1 MSTQVR
7 EKMTVETMTETA
19 ALYATEEERL
29 NPVLEM
35 RGISQIFPG
44 VKALD
49 NVDVQL
55 YPGQVTAL
63 IGENGAGK
71 STLVKIL
78 TGIYRPN
85 EGEILLDGKPVQFQ
99 SAQDAIDAG
108 ITAIHQETVLF
119 DELSVGE
126 NIFLG
131 HAPKGRF
138 GLIDW
143 KTINEKS
150 HALLERLES
159 KIDPTIRLKDLSIA
173 QRHLVAIAR
182 ALSVEARI
190 VIMDEPTA
198 ALSRKEIDDLFR
210 IVENLKRQGKAI
222 LFISHKFDEV
232 YEIAENYAVFR
243 DGRMV
248 GAGKLAA
255 TAQDEI
261 VRLMVGRDVKDAF
274 PKQAVNI
281 GGTVL
286 SVDNY
291 CHETEFRGIS
301 FELRQGEILGLYGL
315 IGAGRSEVCQSIFG
329 MTRPASGTL
338 KLDGK
343 TVTIHSPEDA
353 IRAGIAYVPEER
365 GRHGLALEMPIYQ
378 NMSLPSLSRTSRK
391 GFLKAANEFALAR
404 KYATR
409 LDLRAAA
416 LSVPVGTLSGG
427 NQQKVVIGKWL
438 ATAPRVIIL
447 DEPTKGIDIGSKAAV
462 HGFISELA
470 AEGLSIIMISSE
482 LPEILGMSDRAIVMR
497 EGLMAGTF
505 DRAEFSPEKLV
516 RAATGNA

>member
-1 MSTQVR
+1 
-7 EKMTVETMTETA
+7 MTIA
-19 ALYATEEERL
+19 ATDIIGSSCPADIA
-29 NPVLEM
+29 PILEM

-49 NVDVQL
+49 GVSIAL
-55 YPGQVTAL
+55 YPGRVTAL

-85 EGEILLDGKPVQFQ
+85 EGEILLDGKVVTFTD
-99 SAQDAIDAG
+99 AQAAIDAG
-108 ITAIHQETVLF
+108 VTAIHQETVLF
-119 DELSVGE
+119 DDLTVGE

-131 HAPKGRF
+131 HAPRTRF

-143 KTINEKS
+143 KTINIRAHE
-150 HALLERLES
+150 LLLQLES
-159 KIDPTIRLKDLSIA
+159 NIDPAIRLKDLSIA

-210 IVENLKRQGKAI
+210 IVEGLKARGKAI

-248 GAGKLAA
+248 GSGALADA
-255 TAQDEI
+255 PQDEI
-261 VRLMVGRDVKDAF
+261 VRLMVGRDVKDVF
-274 PKQAVNI
+274 PKIDVEI
-281 GGTVL
+281 GATVL
-286 SVDNY
+286 SVDRY
-291 CHETEFRGIS
+291 CHETEFRDIS
-301 FELRQGEILGLYGL
+301 FDLRKGEILGLYGL
-315 IGAGRSEVCQSIFG
+315 IGAGRSELCQSLFG
-329 MTRPASGTL
+329 ITRPASGTL
-338 KLDGK
+338 TLEGKVLDIRC
-343 TVTIHSPEDA
+343 TADA
-353 IRAGIAYVPEER
+353 IAAGIVYVPEER

-378 NMSLPSLSRTSRK
+378 NISLPSLWRTSLR
-391 GFLKAANEFALAR
+391 GFLRAPEEFALAR
-404 KYATR
+404 KYAER

-438 ATAPRVIIL
+438 ATAPKVIIL

-462 HGFISELA
+462 HAFIGELA
-470 AEGLSIIMISSE
+470 SEGLSIIMISSE
-482 LPEILGMSDRAIVMR
+482 LPEILGMSDRVMVMH
-497 EGLMAGTF
+497 EGLCAGMF
-505 DRAEFSPEKLV
+505 DRSELSAEALV

>member
-1 MSTQVR
+1 
-7 EKMTVETMTETA
+7 MTDQRPVA
-19 ALYATEEERL
+19 QASATEAA
-29 NPVLEM
+29 PILEM

-49 NVDVQL
+49 GVSIKL

-85 EGEILLDGKPVQFQ
+85 EGEILIDGEPIAFHG
-99 SAQDAIDAG
+99 AQAAIDAG
-108 ITAIHQETVLF
+108 VTAIHQETVLF

-131 HAPKGRF
+131 HAPRTRF
-138 GLIDW
+138 GTIDW
-143 KTINEKS
+143 RQINLRAGE
-150 HALLERLES
+150 LLRALES
-159 KIDPTIRLKDLSIA
+159 EIDPTIRLKDLSIA

-182 ALSVEARI
+182 ALSVDARI

-210 IVENLKRQGKAI
+210 IVNNLKRQGKAI

-232 YEIAENYAVFR
+232 YEIAENFVVFR
-243 DGRMV
+243 DGRAV
-248 GAGKLAA
+248 GNGRLKE

-261 VRLMVGRDVKDAF
+261 VRLMVGRDVKDVF
-274 PKQAVNI
+274 PKVKVEIGAPVLAVE
-281 GGTVL
+281 
-286 SVDNY
+286 SY
-291 CHETEFRGIS
+291 SHPTEFRDIS
-301 FELRQGEILGLYGL
+301 FELRRGEILGVYGL
-315 IGAGRSEVCQSIFG
+315 IGAGRSELCQALFG
-329 MTRPASGTL
+329 ITRPSSGRLTL
-338 KLDGK
+338 EGTPLD
-343 TVTIHSPEDA
+343 IRSSSDA
-353 IRAGIAYVPEER
+353 IRAGIVYVPEER
-365 GRHGLALEMPIYQ
+365 GRHGLALPMPIFQ
-378 NMSLPSLSRTSRK
+378 NMSLPSLSRTSRS
-391 GFLKAANEFALAR
+391 GFLKAANELALAR
-404 KYATR
+404 KYAER

-438 ATAPRVIIL
+438 ATQPKVIIL

-470 AEGLSIIMISSE
+470 AEGLSIIMVSSE
-482 LPEILGMSDRAIVMR
+482 LPEILGMSDRVMVMR
-497 EGLMAGTF
+497 EGLAAGIF
-505 DRAEFSPEKLV
+505 DRERLNAEVLV

>member
-1 MSTQVR
+1 MMRAETQTINISEASSAV
-7 EKMTVETMTETA
+7 
-19 ALYATEEERL
+19 
-29 NPVLEM
+29 PILEM

-49 NVDVQL
+49 GVDIAL
-55 YPGQVTAL
+55 YPGKVTAL

-85 EGEILLDGKPVQFQ
+85 EGEILLDGQPVHFH

-108 ITAIHQETVLF
+108 VTAIHQETVLF

-143 KTINEKS
+143 KTINARAKV
-150 HALLERLES
+150 LLEQLES
-159 KIDPTIRLKDLSIA
+159 TIDPSIRLKDLSIA

-243 DGRMV
+243 DGKMV
-248 GAGKLAA
+248 GAGTLA
-255 TAQDEI
+255 TTPQDEI
-261 VRLMVGRDVKDAF
+261 VRLMVGRDVTNAF
-274 PKQAVNI
+274 PKQTVTL
-281 GGTVL
+281 GSTVL
-286 SVDNY
+286 SVRDY
-291 CHETEFRGIS
+291 SHQTEFRDIS
-301 FELRQGEILGLYGL
+301 LNLRKGEILGLYGL
-315 IGAGRSEVCQSIFG
+315 IGAGRSELCQSLFG
-329 MTRPASGTL
+329 ITRPASGEVML
-338 KLDGK
+338 NGQPL
-343 TVTIHSPEDA
+343 TIRSPEDA
-353 IRAGIAYVPEER
+353 IRAGIVYVPEER
-365 GRHGLALEMPIYQ
+365 GRHGLALDMPIYQ
-378 NMSLPSLSRTSRK
+378 NMSLPSLTRTSRK
-391 GFLKAANEFALAR
+391 GFLAAANEFALAR
-404 KYATR
+404 KYAAR

-438 ATAPRVIIL
+438 ATQPKVIIL

-497 EGLMAGTF
+497 EGLMAGQF
-505 DRAEFSPEKLV
+505 DRADFSPEKLV

>member
-1 MSTQVR
+1 MTMAI
-7 EKMTVETMTETA
+7 EKMAEPTA
-19 ALYATEEERL
+19 PDMLASAGQSAI
-29 NPVLEM
+29 LEM

-49 NVDVQL
+49 GVNIAL
-55 YPGQVTAL
+55 YPGKVTAL

-85 EGEILLDGKPVQFQ
+85 EGKILLDGQPVQFQ
-99 SAQDAIDAG
+99 SAQDAIDMG
-108 ITAIHQETVLF
+108 VTAIHQETVLF

-143 KTINEKS
+143 KTINNR
-150 HALLERLES
+150 ARVLLEKLES
-159 KIDPTIRLKDLSIA
+159 TIDPSIRLKDLSIA

-243 DGRMV
+243 DGKMV
-248 GAGKLAA
+248 GAGQLAD
-255 TAQDEI
+255 TPQENI

-281 GGTVL
+281 GATVL
-286 SVDNY
+286 SVKNY
-291 CHETEFRGIS
+291 CHATEFRDIS
-301 FELRQGEILGLYGL
+301 FDLRKGEILGLYGL
-315 IGAGRSEVCQSIFG
+315 IGAGRSELCQSLFG
-329 MTRPASGTL
+329 ITRPASGTL
-338 KLDGK
+338 SLNGQDIQ
-343 TVTIHSPEDA
+343 IHSPGDA
-353 IRAGIAYVPEER
+353 IGAGIVYVPEER
-365 GRHGLALEMPIYQ
+365 GRHGLALDMPIYQ
-378 NMSLPSLSRTSRK
+378 NMSLPSLARTSRK
-391 GFLKAANEFALAR
+391 GFLAAANEFALAR

-438 ATAPRVIIL
+438 ATQPKVIIL

-482 LPEILGMSDRAIVMR
+482 LPEILGMSDRALVMR
-497 EGLMAGTF
+497 EGLMAGMF
-505 DRAEFSPEKLV
+505 ERAEFSPEALV
-516 RAATGNA
+516 RAATGNI